1 VRYVEPLIG
10 PYTVNTTPDETIDAF
25 ADHGVVEADTV
36 EAGLE
41 EAQQVFSDLQK
52 VGVDFDCVA
61 WQLENEGAQK
71 FIDPF
76 DQLMKTL
83 ADKRQKFLGACAS
96 RQAIALGQLK
106 PLVTSAF
113 RALDSRQFGR
123 RLFAPDPFLWTDDAQ
138 QADAIRQQLG
148 WLHSIEAFRGKAT
161 AITEFASEIKEARFS
176 HVVLLTTGGLG
187 LFAEVCRDTFGV
199 APGWPQLLVLDDP
212 ATIHEVE
219 GCVDPAK
226 TLFIVASK
234 SETTAESLT
243 LFRYVHDRLKPQMA
257 GKAGN
262 HLVTITDLGTPLAA
276 EVHRQGFRHC
286 FENPADI
293 GGRYSALSYFGL
305 VPMAL
310 LGIDIITLLERAHQ
324 MWVSCGPFIP
334 AEANPGV
341 SLGTLLGLA
350 ARQGR
355 NQVTFVSAK
364 PLDAFGHWAAQLM
377 AASTGKAGLGLVPVV
392 HEPLGTPEVY
402 RADRVFVSQ
411 RLARD
416 EDGTG
421 EKQLTALEQAGH
433 PVVRI
438 TMNEVIDLGAECFRW
453 EVAAA
458 TAGAIMGANPF

>member
-10 PYTVNTTPDETIDAF
+10 PYTVNTMPDETINAF

-36 EAGLE
+36 DADLE

-52 VGVDFDCVA
+52 GGMDFDGVA

-83 ADKRQKFLGACAS
+83 ADKRQKFLGARAS
-96 RQAIALGQLK
+96 RQAMALGQLK

-123 RLFAPDPFLWTDDAQ
+123 RLFAPDPFLWTNDAQ
-138 QADAIRQQLG
+138 QAEAIRQQLG
-148 WLHSIEAFRGKAT
+148 WLHSIEAFRGKAM
-161 AITEFASEIKEARFS
+161 AITEFAIEIKEARFS
-176 HVVLLTTGGLG
+176 HVVLLATGGLG

-199 APGWPQLLVLDDP
+199 APGWPQLLVLDNIDP

-219 GCVDPAK
+219 ACVDRTK

-234 SETTAESLT
+234 AETTAEFLT

-276 EVHRQGFRHC
+276 EVRRQGFRYR

-293 GGRYSALSYFGL
+293 GGRHSALSYFGL

-310 LGIDIITLLERAHQ
+310 LGIDITSSRTKSRFVR
-324 MWVSCGPFIP
+324 MC
-334 AEANPGV
+334 
-341 SLGTLLGLA
+341 
-350 ARQGR
+350 GR
-355 NQVTFVSAK
+355 NSAGVYTTFLAIYARRETMWRCARKSKRSRLSSISPTIFFTTVRHRHRRSR
-364 PLDAFGHWAAQLM
+364 P
-377 AASTGKAGLGLVPVV
+377 
-392 HEPLGTPEVY
+392 
-402 RADRVFVSQ
+402 RVIQ
-411 RLARD
+411 
-416 EDGTG
+416 
-421 EKQLTALEQAGH
+421 ALPSSLEAPSPDCGIGSL
-433 PVVRI
+433 RS
-438 TMNEVIDLGAECFRW
+438 
-453 EVAAA
+453 
-458 TAGAIMGANPF
+458 